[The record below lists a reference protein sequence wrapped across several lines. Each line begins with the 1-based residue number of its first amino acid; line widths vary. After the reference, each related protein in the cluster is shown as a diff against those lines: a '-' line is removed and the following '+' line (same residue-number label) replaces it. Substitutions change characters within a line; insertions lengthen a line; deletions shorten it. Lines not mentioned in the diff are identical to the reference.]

1 MSKKYKN
8 SPYGPSLK
16 ELRERKNNKEL
27 LKKMIDKLDDLS
39 DNN

>member
-1 MSKKYKN
+1 MSKKHKG

-16 ELRERKNNKEL
+16 KLRERKNNKEL
-27 LKKMIDKLDDLS
+27 LKKMINKLDNLS